1 MRRLKLE
8 HGYHDALIRAIRY
21 GDGPDVVIDVDLC
34 SCCNPSAVSATL
46 SLLGVRNFA
55 EVQAALESARQVNV
69 ERGYVD
75 EIVGIVRGGKRG
87 FLLDLVTAGSVRVDA
102 RGLHET

>member
-1 MRRLKLE
+1 
-8 HGYHDALIRAIRY
+8 
-21 GDGPDVVIDVDLC
+21 
-34 SCCNPSAVSATL
+34 
-46 SLLGVRNFA
+46 
-55 EVQAALESARQVNV
+55 VQAALESARQVNV